1 MVQYEGH
8 CWTTRH
14 DHWRKEQVITKLHI
28 LAVDNQGN
36 AMCFINTME
45 MFESGIPIVSY
56 YVMDG
61 DNKLTD
67 RVELWWNGMI
77 HGGGQSVK
85 DLIHYMI

>member
-1 MVQYEGH
+1 M
-8 CWTTRH
+8 
-14 DHWRKEQVITKLHI
+14 ITKLHI

-36 AMCFINTME
+36 AMCFINTTE

-67 RVELWWNGMI
+67 RVEL
-77 HGGGQSVK
+77 
-85 DLIHYMI
+85 